1 MRDRQVGPDDVYLCS
16 LSCLAT
22 TPRRL
27 GCLITVSVSLANQP
41 SEADQK
47 WLGAVEKKIA
57 SGELQVSTPSETRV
71 NLLKE
76 WAVKSG
82 YSVKAD
88 SNYRVQVS
96 KGLAKK

>member
-1 MRDRQVGPDDVYLCS
+1 MKKLITIV
-16 LSCLAT
+16 
-22 TPRRL
+22 L

-57 SGELQVSTPSETRV
+57 SGELLVSTPSEARV

-82 YSVKAD
+82 YSVEVTKAD